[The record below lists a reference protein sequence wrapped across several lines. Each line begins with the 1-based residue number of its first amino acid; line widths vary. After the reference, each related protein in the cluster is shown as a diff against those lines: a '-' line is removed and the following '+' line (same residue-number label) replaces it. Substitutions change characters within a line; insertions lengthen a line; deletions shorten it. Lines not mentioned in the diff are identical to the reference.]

1 MRLCPE
7 RTVVAVLMERRSASQ
22 LIYPHRKV
30 GRLAVESRPT

>member
-1 MRLCPE
+1 MQICPE
-7 RTVVAVLMERRSASQ
+7 RTVVVVLMERRPASQ